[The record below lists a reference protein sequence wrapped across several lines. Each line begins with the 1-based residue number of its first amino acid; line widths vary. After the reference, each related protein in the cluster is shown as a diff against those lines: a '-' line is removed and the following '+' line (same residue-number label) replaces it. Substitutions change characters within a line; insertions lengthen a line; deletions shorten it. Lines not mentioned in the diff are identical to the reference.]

1 MNTLSKNKILSKHKV
16 KHKNKIKYKVKCG
29 EQTYSVPAAERGK
42 KVIVGENHVL
52 AAVDHDFTKSSI
64 ISFVDLV
71 ARKIPETQKK
81 KLNLRALARNAM
93 SLFPVYLVQLKLASL
108 QEARPKFFCILYF
121 FPDRNS

>member
-42 KVIVGENHVL
+42 KLIVGENHVL
-52 AAVDHDFTKSSI
+52 AVVDHDFTKSSI

-71 ARKIPETQKK
+71 ASKIPEIQKK
-81 KLNLRALARNAM
+81 K
-93 SLFPVYLVQLKLASL
+93 V
-108 QEARPKFFCILYF
+108 KFEGIGTQCNVFVSSVFSSIKISIFAGSTPEILLHIIF
-121 FPDRNS
+121 LS